1 MAKQVDKGGF
11 SGVGLSLIKLLCKK
25 KKKKS
30 SPYLW
35 NVWSLL
41 GYSYLLGKGKLKT
54 HLHML
59 VICRASFEEEC
70 CITMPLFPVIGL
82 RGESALQFP
91 CWFVFSFCRIFFF
104 LNIVFADF
112 TLLTGR

>member
-1 MAKQVDKGGF
+1 MAKQVDKGF
-11 SGVGLSLIKLLCKK
+11 HGVGLSLINYYAKK
-25 KKKKS
+25 KTHKKK
-30 SPYLW
+30 LALFIW

-59 VICRASFEEEC
+59 VICRTSFEEEC
-70 CITMPLFPVIGL
+70 RTTMPLFPVMGL

-91 CWFVFSFCRIFFF
+91 RCFMFSFFQDFFF
-104 LNIVFADF
+104 F
-112 TLLTGR
+112 